1 MLAGGPLA
9 ADCPLPWRQWVTGR
23 HYLAMISARIEYRTP
38 HDQQR
43 QDQAGWKSST
53 GSTPHF
59 ADRPT
64 GFEQFAAHLW
74 QMADGHVGTYEVT
87 RATADGGRDTIG
99 EYLIALRYRVM
110 APA

>member
-1 MLAGGPLA
+1 MENPQPDL
-9 ADCPLPWRQWVTGR
+9 R
-23 HYLAMISARIEYRTP
+23 
-38 HDQQR
+38 
-43 QDQAGWKSST
+43 
-53 GSTPHF
+53 PHF

-87 RATADGGRDTIG
+87 RATADSGRDAIG
-99 EYLIALRYRVM
+99 EYLIALRCRVM